1 MNWRKIINIL
11 IAIMVGMIVMA
22 NIYYTYKAKRIMRQ
36 YEEMKTVVDTTKQIP
51 PVPKDSIIIK
61 YKIVT
66 LPAAPTKEEK
76 VEEEKA
82 KEEIA
87 PKDTLYYLGDSIL
100 NRPTPTPKPDSTNVI
115 LPITQKE
122 YRDSL
127 YCAWVSGYD
136 AQLDSIELYYPKPAP
151 VYDPMVEWSLGLQA
165 GVGWFGDGFK
175 PYIGVGI
182 QLGID
187 LRKIKA
193 QSRRRGSH

>member
-1 MNWRKIINIL
+1 MNWRKIINII

-22 NIYYTYKAKRIMRQ
+22 NIYYTYKAKRIIRQ
-36 YEEMKTVVDTTKQIP
+36 YEEMETVVDTTKQIP
-51 PVPKDSIIIK
+51 PAPKDSIIIK

-76 VEEEKA
+76 VEEEKT

-100 NRPTPTPKPDSTNVI
+100 NRPIPTPKPDSTNVI

-127 YCAWVSGYD
+127 
-136 AQLDSIELYYPKPAP
+136 
-151 VYDPMVEWSLGLQA
+151 
-165 GVGWFGDGFK
+165 
-175 PYIGVGI
+175 
-182 QLGID
+182 
-187 LRKIKA
+187 
-193 QSRRRGSH
+193 